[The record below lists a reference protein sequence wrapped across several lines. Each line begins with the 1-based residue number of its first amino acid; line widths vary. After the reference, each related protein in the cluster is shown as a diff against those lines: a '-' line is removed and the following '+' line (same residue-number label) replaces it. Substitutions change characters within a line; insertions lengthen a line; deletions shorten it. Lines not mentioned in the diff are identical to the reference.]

1 MLSRERGHFSF
12 MSYIR
17 GEGRSQGT
25 LFPVVLDDL
34 VPSDHMCRVIDAFVG
49 GLAMAELGF
58 ERAEAAE
65 TGRPGY
71 DPRDLLKLYL
81 YGYLHQLRSSRR
93 LEAECRRNVELMW
106 LLGRLYPDHKSIAE
120 FRRLHREAVTA
131 AGAQLVRFAQ
141 SVGLIRG
148 EWIAVDGSKFRA
160 VASIGSVLERQ
171 ALEKYLDSCEK
182 ADEESQAVID
192 PSAVQAALEKL
203 KQHPEPEARLMR
215 MAGSFAPAYNVQTAV
230 DAEHALIV
238 AHAVTL
244 DVADSRCLEPMA
256 EAAHRA
262 LDRPATLNIV
272 ADAGYSNGE
281 QASRCEAVGLIPHV
295 PGKRGVNNQG
305 DGTLFDRSHFLYQ
318 PGSDSYLCPAGKT
331 VERKQLHRKDR
342 AVLYQA
348 KTSDCGSCAMKPRC
362 TRSQQRMLSRHM
374 DDDALDRMHQRA
386 TPELMRLRRS
396 TVEHPF
402 GTLKYRI
409 FGHPRLLLRG
419 LSGANIEIGIAIMA
433 YNLKRMLNLIGAT
446 RLTRALK
453 PA

>member
-1 MLSRERGHFSF
+1 MPSRKRGHFSF

-34 VPSDHMCRVIDAFVG
+34 VPADHVCRVIDAFVN
-49 GLAMAELGF
+49 GLAMAKLGF

-120 FRRLHREAVTA
+120 FRRMHREAVTA
-131 AGAQLVRFAQ
+131 AGAELVRFAR
-141 SVGLIRG
+141 SCGLIRG
-148 EWIAVDGSKFRA
+148 EWIAIDGTKFRA
-160 VASIGSVLERQ
+160 VASSASVRERQ
-171 ALEKYLDSCEK
+171 ALEKYLDSCEQ
-182 ADEESQAVID
+182 ADEEAQAVID
-192 PSAVQAALEKL
+192 PSAVQAALDKL
-203 KQHPEPEARLMR
+203 KQHAEPEARPMR
-215 MAGSFAPAYNVQTAV
+215 MSGGFAPGYNVQTAV

-244 DVADSRCLEPMA
+244 DAADNRQLEPMA
-256 EAAHRA
+256 EAAKKA
-262 LDRPATLNIV
+262 LEADSLNIV

-281 QASRCEAVGLIPHV
+281 QASRCEAAGLIPHV
-295 PGKRGVNNQG
+295 PANRAINNQG
-305 DGTLFDRSHFLYQ
+305 DGNFFDRSRFTYQ
-318 PGSDSYLCPAGKT
+318 PESDSFLCPAAKKLD
-331 VERKQLHRKDR
+331 RKQLHRHKR
-342 AVLYQA
+342 SVYYQA
-348 KTSDCGSCAMKPRC
+348 QAADCGSCPLKPRC
-362 TRSQQRMLSRHM
+362 TAATQRILSRHL
-374 DDDALDRMHQRA
+374 DDDALNRMHQRA
-386 TPELMRLRRS
+386 TPQLMRLRRS

-402 GTLKYRI
+402 GTLKYAI

-419 LSGANIEIGIAIMA
+419 LSGARTEIGIGVMS
-433 YNLKRMLNLIGAT
+433 YNLKRMLNLLGAT
-446 RLTRALK
+446 RLIQALNT
-453 PA
+453 A